1 MKFKFLP
8 LMALAWTCFT
18 TSIQAQQVTV
28 SPIPQEITWGSTKAF
43 DQGFSYKLT
52 GEQDAD
58 ADAVR
63 VLKDKLT
70 NGSGSTVNIVI
81 GEKGDASV
89 ASYADKIPT
98 QKEGYYLK
106 VEPGKVIIAGTD
118 TVGTF
123 YGVQTF
129 LQIASQPEVM
139 QVEVTDYPDVVDRGV
154 VEGFYGNPWSKEDR
168 IRQFEFYGANKMN
181 VYIYGPKDDPYHR
194 DQWRTLY
201 PDDKGQEIA
210 DLAKAAQ
217 QNKVQ
222 FFWALHPGQ
231 DIKWTDEDRQNVIN
245 KLESVYKLGVRAF
258 ALFFDDISGDGGN
271 STEQANLLNYV
282 TENFIKKHPELPPL
296 IFCPTQYNQA
306 WSSGDYLDIL
316 GNNANKEVRIMWT
329 GASVVDM
336 INKSDMDWIN
346 NRIKRNAYIWLN
358 YPVNDYCID
367 RMLMGPTY
375 GNDKDIA
382 SQLSGFTSNP
392 MEYAEAS
399 KVSLYSIADY
409 SWNMTDYDENAS
421 WERAIKYLMP
431 DHAQAFHVFCEN
443 NIDLGST
450 YHGLRRKD
458 ESKRF
463 AEAIETF
470 KTAIADGMNTQ
481 AFDNIKPMFDEFVTS
496 CDELLAPELAEDPL
510 IVEITPWLQVMKI
523 IGERGQK
530 MCSLYADIADNKPE
544 EFIKTYKEMV
554 ELQTQQK
561 AIRSRDFEGSIKNP
575 NPTVAG
581 EVVSPFLEQYTSLL
595 IAEYKKHFTEGWE
608 NFPAVLLNDGK
619 YYIKYDGKYLTNV
632 NGSSNPTFTATE
644 DDINPAR
651 QEWIISMDYST
662 NRYKIVSA
670 QDNRYINELGSFTA
684 NATTNPYE
692 STWHSYS
699 ISRLNG
705 KYAIQNAGSAGDKYW
720 TTNGTRINQGTS
732 SNYSTENFIFE
743 LVPLDGE
750 AESYPVIVNGGSYYI
765 MDAANNTYLTNN
777 TGNNTPKFEAKKD
790 SDPQNTQAWT
800 FTVVPE
806 TGRYKIVSTAD
817 NRNLNEMGQF
827 GTAYDAAWNTFVL
840 KEMGGQFLIQCAGS
854 AGTNYW
860 TISDNALSKGSKG
873 ENESYI
879 FKIVTAPEA
888 PMDEEANAVF
898 YKQGLVTES
907 DQIANGDY
915 VVLQNVNTGNLNRQ
929 GYIYYNDDT
938 KFLTYLAGY
947 YQTELTDLK
956 TAFPDKYVFQIE
968 KDGQGLSFK
977 NVAGQKYI
985 PNNVASGAYVPT
997 EDASHSKFTITAS
1010 SKVNMAWDIKSTA
1023 NNTYINGEPGYPV
1036 VWSDAHPIK
1045 IYKVEKD
1052 VQPADVESN
1061 GWFRIQTTDGQS
1073 ALRMVLGDEN
1083 AADMLYMKSLNGAAG
1098 DEALWSVEES
1108 PEVAGRY
1115 TLVNKTAEKGS
1126 VNWENDMTHE
1136 AIIEQFGYNADSK
1149 DFGIYMKT
1157 QATEVLPSWV
1167 MYRINGGSSTTRFI
1181 NQQGAYVKEA
1191 SDASQN
1197 GKLWKMIPAT
1207 CLTMSSNGY
1216 AIGAFSAPVA
1226 TTIPAGLTA
1235 YAATAVTDL
1244 TVSLTHLE
1252 GSVLPA
1258 NTPVILVATA
1268 AGNYEMAPTSA
1279 TSGAV
1284 SAATNLLKSTTS
1296 GKILAPA
1303 GCMVLGTSDEEV
1315 CMTAATAAMPMP
1327 AYNVYLAN
1335 SGSAAKKTLVFDE
1348 LPQLT
1353 GIESVEN
1360 AEAAQ
1365 DGKIYDLSGREVS
1378 RPVKGVYIRNGQK
1391 FIVK

>member
-1 MKFKFLP
+1 MKFKFLS
-8 LMALAWTCFT
+8 LLALSWTCLT
-18 TSIQAQQVTV
+18 TGIRAQQVVV
-28 SPIPQEITWGSTKAF
+28 SPVPQEIAWGEKAF
-43 DQGFSYKLT
+43 DQGFSYTLT

-58 ADAVR
+58 ADAIR
-63 VLKDKLT
+63 VLKEKL
-70 NGSGSTVNIVI
+70 NSGSGTAVNIVI
-81 GEKGDASV
+81 GEKGDAAV
-89 ASYADKIPT
+89 ADYEAKIPT

-106 VEPGKVIIAGTD
+106 VEPNKVIIAGTD

-154 VEGFYGNPWSKEDR
+154 VEGFYGNPWSKADR

-194 DQWRTLY
+194 NQWRTPY
-201 PDDKGQEIA
+201 PADKGQEIA

-231 DIKWTDEDRQNVIN
+231 DIKWTDEDRKNVIT
-245 KLESVYKLGVRAF
+245 KLESVYDLGVRAF

-271 STEQANLLNYV
+271 GTEQANLLNYV
-282 TENFIKKHPELPPL
+282 TDNFIKKHPELPPL
-296 IFCPTQYNQA
+296 ILCPTAYNKA
-306 WSSGDYLDIL
+306 YVGDQNYLTALSKMYEEIR
-316 GNNANKEVRIMWT
+316 VMWT
-329 GASVVDM
+329 GNSVVDM
-336 INKSDMDWIN
+336 IDKADLEWIN
-346 NRIKRNAYIWLN
+346 PRIGRNAYIWLN

-375 GNDKDIA
+375 GNGKDIA
-382 SQLSGFTSNP
+382 EQLSGFTSNP

-421 WERAIKYLMP
+421 WKRAIKYLMP
-431 DHAQAFHVFCEN
+431 DHAEAFHVFCEN

-450 YHGLRRKD
+450 YHGLRRQN

-470 KTAIADGMNTQ
+470 EAAIADGLNTP
-481 AFDNIKPMFDEFVTS
+481 AFDAIKPMFDEFVTS

-544 EFIKTYKEMV
+544 EFINTYKEMV

-581 EVVSPFLEQYTSLL
+581 EVVGPFLEQYTGLL
-595 IAEYKKHFTEGWE
+595 IAEYKKHYTEGWE

-619 YYIKYDGKYLTNV
+619 YYIKYNGKYLTNV
-632 NGSSNPTFTATE
+632 NGSANPTFSATI
-644 DDINPAR
+644 DDFNPAR
-651 QEWIISMDYST
+651 QEWIISMDYTT
-662 NRYKIVSA
+662 NRYKIVNA
-670 QDNRYINELGSFTA
+670 QDNRYLNEKGNFTA
-684 NATTNPYE
+684 NETTNPYE
-692 STWHSYS
+692 SAWHSYT
-699 ISRLNG
+699 ITRMNG
-705 KYAIQNAGSAGDKYW
+705 KYAIKNAGSAGDKYW
-720 TTNGTRINQGTS
+720 TANDTRISTGS
-732 SNYSTENFIFE
+732 SSAYSPNNFIFE

-750 AESYPVIVNGGSYYI
+750 TEEYPVIQDGGSYYI
-765 MDAANNTYLTNN
+765 IDAANNTYLTNN
-777 TGNNTPKFEAKKD
+777 TGNNTPKFEEKKD
-790 SDPQNTQAWT
+790 KDPQNTQSWT
-800 FTVVPE
+800 FTVIPE
-806 TGRYKIVSTAD
+806 TGRYKIVSVAD
-817 NRNLNEMGQF
+817 NRNLNELGQF
-827 GTAYDAAWNTFVL
+827 GTAYDAKWNTYIL
-840 KEMGGQFLIQCAGS
+840 QEMGGQFLIQNAGS

-860 TISDNALSKGSKG
+860 TITDNALAKGSKG
-873 ENESYI
+873 ESESYI
-879 FKIVTAPEA
+879 FKIVAAPEA
-888 PMDEEANAVF
+888 PMDEEANKVF
-898 YKQGLVTES
+898 YKEGLVT
-907 DQIANGDY
+907 DAGQIADGDY
-915 VVLQNVNTGNLNRQ
+915 VVLQNVNTGNVNRQ

-938 KFLTYLAGY
+938 KFLTYLTGY

-956 TAFPDKYVFQIE
+956 SAFPDKYVFQVE
-968 KDGQGLSFK
+968 KNDEGLSFK
-977 NVAGQKYI
+977 NVAAQKYI
-985 PNNVASGAYVPT
+985 PNNVTSGAYVPT
-997 EDASHSKFTITAS
+997 EDAANSKFTISES
-1010 SKVNMAWDIKSTA
+1010 SNVDMAWEIKSAA
-1023 NNTYINGEPGYPV
+1023 NNNYINGEPGYPV
-1036 VWSDAHPIK
+1036 VWATAHPFK
-1045 IYKVEKD
+1045 IYKVKD
-1052 VQPADVESN
+1052 AVETADVEGSA
-1061 GWFRIQTTDGQS
+1061 WFRIQTTDGQS
-1073 ALRMVLGDEN
+1073 ALRMVLGDNED
-1083 AADMLYMKSLNGAAG
+1083 AEYLYMKSLSGAAG

-1115 TLVNKTAEKGS
+1115 TLVNKTGENGS
-1126 VNWENDMTHE
+1126 VVWQNDEVHE
-1136 AIIEQFGYNADSK
+1136 ALIDRFGYGADSK

-1157 QATEVLPSWV
+1157 QTTEVLPSWV
-1167 MYRINGGSSTTRFI
+1167 MYRINGGSSTLRFI

-1191 SDASQN
+1191 EDASQN
-1197 GKLWKMIPAT
+1197 GKLWKMIPAVSLQMT
-1207 CLTMSSNGY
+1207 AKGY
-1216 AIGAFSAPVA
+1216 ALGAFSAPMA
-1226 TTIPAGLTA
+1226 TTIPSGLTA
-1235 YAATAVTDL
+1235 YAVSSVTDQSVNL
-1244 TVSLTHLE
+1244 TPLT

-1258 NTPVILVATA
+1258 NTPVILKANN

-1284 SAATNLLKSTTS
+1284 SATTNLLKSTTS

-1303 GCMVLGTSDEEV
+1303 GCMILGMDNDEA
-1315 CMTAATAAMPMP
+1315 CMTAVTAAAPMP
-1327 AYNVYLAN
+1327 AYSAYLSN
-1335 SGSAAKKTLVFDE
+1335 SGSAAKKTLVFEDE
-1348 LPQLT
+1348 EET
-1353 GIESVEN
+1353 GIQNVEN
-1360 AEAAQ
+1360 AEALK
-1365 DGKIYDLSGREVS
+1365 DGKTYDLSGREVT